1 LGGVVLDEIRKRLAK
16 VIDVRCTS
24 PQYFGCAGIV
34 EQRQQEMLY
43 GDEFVALLAGLYK
56 GHVQA
61 DFKFL
66 GNHVVSFWLATV
78 V

>member
-1 LGGVVLDEIRKRLAK
+1 
-16 VIDVRCTS
+16 
-24 PQYFGCAGIV
+24 
-34 EQRQQEMLY
+34 
-43 GDEFVALLAGLYK
+43 LLAGLYK